1 MKGNYG
7 GGTRGMQRGKNK
19 TSTWLWWK
27 NIEKRDHLENQHT
40 DRMLIL
46 KGILKKYYRRV
57 WTGLIWLLRRRK
69 SGLFVNMVINL

>member
-1 MKGNYG
+1 MGVGHVACKEEKIKQVRGFG
-7 GGTRGMQRGKNK
+7 G
-19 TSTWLWWK
+19 K

-46 KGILKKYYRRV
+46 KGKLKKYYRRV
-57 WTGLIWLLRRRK
+57 WTGLIWLLIRRK